1 MSLDETQKQTVRDWI
16 QSGEDLSEIQSK
28 LASELGVSLT
38 YMEVRFLV
46 DDLGLMPQD
55 PEPAPSVEPEP
66 KPETGLDHEAGP
78 IPEQALEDQDP
89 GALGGAD
96 GSLPDSEGLLGDG
109 AGVSLSVDQITR
121 PGALASGSVTFSDG
135 ITATWTVD
143 QLGRLGLSA
152 EDPGYKPSQEDV
164 MAFQVELQK
173 KLSGPRF

>member
-16 QSGEDLSEIQSK
+16 QSGEGLSEIQLK

-46 DDLGLMPQD
+46 DDLGVMLQD
-55 PEPAPSVEPEP
+55 PEPTPPVEPDP

-78 IPEQALEDQDP
+78 IPEQGLEDPVAPAD
-89 GALGGAD
+89 AD
-96 GSLPDSEGLLGDG
+96 GSAPDPEGLVGG
-109 AGVSLSVDQITR
+109 GSGVSLSVDQITR

-152 EDPGYKPSQEDV
+152 EDPGYKPSEEDI

-173 KLSGPRF
+173 KLSGPRL